1 MFAMGVA
8 TYIARGGGDLGRGG
22 VRWCRAQLMRSRA
35 GTISS
40 RPLRADKAL

>member
-8 TYIARGGGDLGRGG
+8 TYIARGGGDPGRGG
-22 VRWCRAQLMRSRA
+22 VRWCRAQLMRSRV
-35 GTISS
+35 GISS